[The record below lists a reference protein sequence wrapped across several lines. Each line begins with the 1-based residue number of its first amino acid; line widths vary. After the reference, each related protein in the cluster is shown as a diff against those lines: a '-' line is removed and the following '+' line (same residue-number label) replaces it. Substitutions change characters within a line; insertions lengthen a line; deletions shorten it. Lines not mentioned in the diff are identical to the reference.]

1 MNRSKERL
9 ENRMKKEYFGPISGS
24 GEYGVKK
31 ERHIKSNTIYRHFKG
46 KYYYVL
52 DVVEDCT
59 NTGTGKEY
67 VVYRAL
73 YGDYRMYVRELDEFR
88 SLVDSE
94 KYPHAKQK
102 FRMEEL
108 KTTFNTLFGNTY
120 HVVFKDKTKCVV
132 MYTNWENV
140 RKLVVDETSIGYY
153 DGKDNKS
160 LPITNDIWLLAE
172 VIRAKEL
179 NIKPQFNMLETIL
192 NHIEMNIN
200 KGGRKNYDRY

>member
-1 MNRSKERL
+1 MNKGKNRAQNGQKL
-9 ENRMKKEYFGPISGS
+9 EMYDAVVPVRP
-24 GEYGVKK
+24 KK
-31 ERHIKSNTIYRHFKG
+31 ERHIKANTIYRHFKG

-59 NTGTGKEY
+59 NGGEGKEY

-73 YGDYRMYVRELDEFR
+73 YGDYRMYVRDLEEFR
-88 SLVDSE
+88 SEVDRD
-94 KYPHAKQK
+94 KYPNAKQK
-102 FRMEEL
+102 YRFDEL
-108 KTTFNTLFGNTY
+108 RTSFNTLFGNTY

-132 MYTNWENV
+132 IYTTWENV

-153 DGKDNKS
+153 DKHDKS

-179 NIKPQFNMLETIL
+179 NIRPRFDALETIL

-200 KGGRKNYDRY
+200 KDRHNRR

>member
-1 MNRSKERL
+1 METVSER
-9 ENRMKKEYFGPISGS
+9 N
-24 GEYGVKK
+24 
-31 ERHIKSNTIYRHFKG
+31 IKPNTIYRHFKG

-59 NTGTGKEY
+59 NTGEGKQY

-73 YGDYRMYVRELDEFR
+73 YGDYTMYVRELDEFK
-88 SLVDSE
+88 SLVDFE
-94 KYPHAKQK
+94 KYPNAKQK
-102 FRMEEL
+102 YRMVEL
-108 KTTFNTLFGNTY
+108 ATTFKTLFGSTY
-120 HVVFKDKTKCVV
+120 RVVFKDKTKCVV

-153 DGKDNKS
+153 DARDHRS

-179 NIKPQFNMLETIL
+179 NIKPKFNALETIL
-192 NHIEMNIN
+192 NHIEMDIN
-200 KGGRKNYDRY
+200 TNRRGDKVGRYQEADV